1 MSDLHTD
8 WIASQLVH
16 VAENLTQEIQKV
28 PPCSLKEAERK
39 PLLPRRFN

>member
-28 PPCSLKEAERK
+28 PPVLFERGGEEAS
-39 PLLPRRFN
+39 PAASV